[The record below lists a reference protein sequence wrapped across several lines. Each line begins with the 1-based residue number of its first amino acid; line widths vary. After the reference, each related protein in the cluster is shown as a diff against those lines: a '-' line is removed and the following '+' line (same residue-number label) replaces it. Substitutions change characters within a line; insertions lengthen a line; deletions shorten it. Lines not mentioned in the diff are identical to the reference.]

1 MKKGTAI
8 NRTFC
13 DAVFIEQTQLVHKS
27 TDILL
32 YFGLFEKQSK

>member
-13 DAVFIEQTQLVHKS
+13 DVVFIEQTQQVHKS
-27 TDILL
+27 TEILL
-32 YFGLFEKQSK
+32 YFGLFQKQPK

>member
-13 DAVFIEQTQLVHKS
+13 DAVFIEQTQLVHKRIE
-27 TDILL
+27 ILF
-32 YFGLFEKQSK
+32 YFGLFQKQAK